1 MGLMSDID
9 EELQSARIR
18 LRSAYL
24 AARAAQAEQNE
35 AETALYDL
43 WLSLYGSK
51 SYLAKRY
58 AEDRAAILADVKQVI
73 L

>member
-1 MGLMSDID
+1 MSVD
-9 EELQSARIR
+9 ETGLQSARIR

-24 AARAAQAEQNE
+24 AARAAQAEQNA

-51 SYLAKRY
+51 SYLSKRY
-58 AEDRAAILADVKQVI
+58 TEDRSAILADVKQVI